1 MNLHEELAA
10 KDSLITTQSARI
22 AELEA
27 QLAAAQA
34 PVREVPGWI
43 SVDEQLPEKRDRS
56 YQVIAVCKK
65 TYAEGTNYAGQGI
78 KAWTERMHGLK
89 TLSPTHAMQAEIADL
104 RAALSA
110 APASPQPV
118 AKVLEEIQELQAE
131 IMRVTAANAIL
142 IQRIVNGCT
151 AIEVGAM
158 ADNDKSPSDY
168 KQGIAKGASDCL
180 KFIQEQRKRAAS
192 TPTTLTGEKE

>member
-1 MNLHEELAA
+1 MVDFNSQENWPLQRTHHNAPTSKRCAVPVMPVVPKGWKLVPLEPTPDMLATMD
-10 KDSLITTQSARI
+10 DSY
-22 AELEA
+22 
-27 QLAAAQA
+27 
-34 PVREVPGWI
+34 G
-43 SVDEQLPEKRDRS
+43 D
-56 YQVIAVCKK
+56 C
-65 TYAEGTNYAGQGI
+65 
-78 KAWTERMHGLK
+78 
-89 TLSPTHAMQAEIADL
+89 IADPKEFAI
-104 RAALSA
+104 AAWSDFLAA

-192 TPTTLTGEKE
+192 TPTTLTEKK